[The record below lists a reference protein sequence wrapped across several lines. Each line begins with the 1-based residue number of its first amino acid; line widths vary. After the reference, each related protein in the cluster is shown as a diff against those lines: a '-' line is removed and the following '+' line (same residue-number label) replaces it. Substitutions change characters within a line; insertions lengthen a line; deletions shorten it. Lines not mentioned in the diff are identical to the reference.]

1 MQTPSQRKRPGGG
14 RAGPAG
20 LGDGG
25 GGGGGGEG
33 WGKGLAL
40 ERRRREW
47 AQLGENR
54 DTRTGAC
61 TDISPTSLHNE
72 EQGRSRCRY
81 GIPPEDALKQA
92 GARLEC
98 PTINDLPARARLPPP
113 PARAASSHSPGTMTR
128 RSG

>member
-1 MQTPSQRKRPGGG
+1 MARVGPGGA
-14 RAGPAG
+14 R
-20 LGDGG
+20 GG
-25 GGGGGGEG
+25 GGGGGPNGG
-33 WGKGLAL
+33 GGGRVRPLSA
-40 ERRRREW
+40 RPGREW